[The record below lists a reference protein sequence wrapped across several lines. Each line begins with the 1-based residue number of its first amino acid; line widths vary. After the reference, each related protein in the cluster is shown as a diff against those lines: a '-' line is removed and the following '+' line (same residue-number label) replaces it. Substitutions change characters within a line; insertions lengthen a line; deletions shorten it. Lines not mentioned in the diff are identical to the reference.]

1 MVGIS
6 LVSFLFKVLQVD
18 RGPQF
23 ELETPEDEPEPRV
36 GEPEWSEPW
45 ETGEAVSISHL

>member
-23 ELETPEDEPEPRV
+23 ELETPGWV
-36 GEPEWSEPW
+36 
-45 ETGEAVSISHL
+45 